1 MILLKLNFEDNG
13 VVVDDGEALE
23 CKVKLIDSLGQAT
36 MGCGAQGVLS
46 WKRLIIFRVFGR
58 GQVGTLGSDISPDDD
73 RDRFERGVRH
83 RRARG
88 RRAKWADCELIRC
101 NPCPDAALDGGGI

>member
-1 MILLKLNFEDNG
+1 M
-13 VVVDDGEALE
+13 
-23 CKVKLIDSLGQAT
+23 DSLGQAT
-36 MGCGAQGVLS
+36 IGCRSQGVLS
-46 WKRLIIFRVFGR
+46 WMIFRVFGR
-58 GQVGTLGSDISPDDD
+58 GLVGSDISPDDD